1 MNGCERRESGCC
13 NDFERFGE
21 IFFSFFG
28 TRYCRGIWNNK
39 RMMAGIIEEREGWM
53 EGGRER
59 EDNDKREKKN
69 QNFYDNLIIDIYNRT
84 LILLI
89 RVKKGQKWGG
99 GDVYRDSC

>member
-1 MNGCERRESGCC
+1 
-13 NDFERFGE
+13 
-21 IFFSFFG
+21 
-28 TRYCRGIWNNK
+28 
-39 RMMAGIIEEREGWM
+39 MMAGIIEEREGWM